1 MSAVEVDC
9 EGCETDSLARPYRV
23 TGTDGSE
30 RRAVWCETCAELERG
45 NWSGET
51 AAVSP
56 TREQALALDVLYDI
70 GEVTEAEFADPSPE
84 VLAAADASYADA
96 HAPGAW

>member
-1 MSAVEVDC
+1 MSDTTC
-9 EGCETDSLARPYRV
+9 QGCENHEALARPYRV
-23 TGTDGSE
+23 IGTDGTE
-30 RRAVWCETCAELERG
+30 RRAVWCETCADLERG

-70 GEVTEAEFADPSPE
+70 GEVTEEEFADPSPAI
-84 VLAAADASYADA
+84 LAAADASYRDA
-96 HAPGAW
+96 NQRGAW